1 MPAPGNSKNAALVRA
16 VADAN
21 VKIAVK
27 RLTERS
33 EVLRELV
40 ANKQLMIVGAMA
52 DIATGRVTLL
62 T

>member
-1 MPAPGNSKNAALVRA
+1 
-16 VADAN
+16 VAEAN
-21 VKIAVK
+21 VRIAAK

-33 EVLRELV
+33 EVLSGLV
-40 ANKQLMIVGAMA
+40 ASKQLMIVGGMA